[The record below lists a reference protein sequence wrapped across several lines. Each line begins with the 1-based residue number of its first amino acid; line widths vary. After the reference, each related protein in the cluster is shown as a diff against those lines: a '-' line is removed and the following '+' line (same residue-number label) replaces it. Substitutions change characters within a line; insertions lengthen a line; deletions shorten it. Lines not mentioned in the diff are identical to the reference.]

1 MCYVYPLLVHF
12 LQTHISLP
20 RYCDIIPMYC
30 KADFHLKFH
39 IRNHETGIATKVIA
53 LKIGNLEVY

>member
-1 MCYVYPLLVHF
+1 
-12 LQTHISLP
+12 
-20 RYCDIIPMYC
+20 MYC

-39 IRNHETGIATKVIA
+39 IRNDETGIATKVIA